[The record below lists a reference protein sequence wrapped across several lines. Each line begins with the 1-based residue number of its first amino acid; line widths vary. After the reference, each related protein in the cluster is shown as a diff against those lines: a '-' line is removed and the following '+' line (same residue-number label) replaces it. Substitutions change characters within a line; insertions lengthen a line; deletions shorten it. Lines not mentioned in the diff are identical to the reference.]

1 MKRRAPLLSALL
13 YAAALAGANPAA
25 AQEVTPE
32 LLATLKAGLSGDMRK
47 LALAEAPGRS
57 YDAGFRTAAGEDTT
71 LAAEAAGRIALV
83 NFWATW
89 CAPCR
94 EEMPALNALEK
105 ELGGPDFTVITIA
118 TGPNN
123 PAKIDRF
130 MEDEGIDALPR
141 HTDQRA
147 ALGRQAGVLGLPVT
161 MILDREGRELGRL
174 TGGADWASPEARALI
189 EALIAGEP
197 AS

>member
-1 MKRRAPLLSALL
+1 MKQLRAPLIAVML

-25 AQEVTPE
+25 AGEVTPA
-32 LLATLKAGLSGDMRK
+32 LLASLKAGLAGDMRK
-47 LALAEAPGRS
+47 LALLDAPGRS
-57 YDAGFRTAAGEDTT
+57 YDATFRTESGETRSLADEAGK
-71 LAAEAAGRIALV
+71 IVLV

-94 EEMPALNALEK
+94 EEMPQLNALQK
-105 ELGGPDFTVITIA
+105 DLGGPDFTVLTIA

-123 PAKIDRF
+123 PAKIADF

-161 MILDREGRELGRL
+161 LILDREGRELGRL
-174 TGGADWASPEARALI
+174 TGGADWAAPEARALI